1 MFGKIGRKIHRE
13 ENADHPARDGEHFAH
28 DAAHDADNGRE
39 CEERDDD
46 PVNFGHMSENVGAR
60 GTSGS
65 LSARESDAGKPL
77 MRDSP

>member
-60 GTSGS
+60 RLEGPSLYANPMRGS
-65 LSARESDAGKPL
+65 PF